1 MFMLEE
7 RTLIHHDILVII
19 FRNVVWSWGWLL
31 CELIDV
37 LIGVCETEVLVELD
51 PQKGS

>member
-19 FRNVVWSWGWLL
+19 FRNVVWSWDWLL